1 MFVQSRFDP
10 ARFDSPRPRRLVVN
24 GPSSR
29 GRGADDLGDDDA
41 PSRLVLFVGAAL
53 RPEGALATELARDG
67 VRCLWRASTEQAV
80 RTAQLATFDA
90 VCMDIT
96 TLGAGSAGIIHR
108 LRESLACPLLIVG
121 GGADPREELDA
132 LDQGADLYLARPLP
146 ARRLAAHLLALLRRG
161 QPAAARPRPSAPAAP
176 AAPGLAQ
183 LPLPAGA
190 DSGAALLERLFS
202 AVGRGHAIAEVEGDL
217 TVRAS
222 QGAEGVEVTIRGLQ
236 LRLR

>member
-1 MFVQSRFDP
+1 MNGAAAATGVV
-10 ARFDSPRPRRLVVN
+10 RR
-24 GPSSR
+24 GPVR
-29 GRGADDLGDDDA
+29 DDDT

-53 RPEGALATELARDG
+53 RPDGALATELARDG

-80 RTAQLATFDA
+80 RTAQFAAFDA

-96 TLGAGSAGIIHR
+96 TLGAGSAGVIRR
-108 LRESLACPLLIVG
+108 LREGLACPLLIVG

-161 QPAAARPRPSAPAAP
+161 QPLAPKVR
-176 AAPGLAQ
+176 
-183 LPLPAGA
+183 PAGHEPA
-190 DSGAALLERLFS
+190 RLPPPGGGESGAALLERLFS
-202 AVGRGHAIAEVEGDL
+202 AVGRGSTIAEVEGDL
-217 TVRAS
+217 SVRAS
-222 QGAEGVEVTIRGLQ
+222 QGADGVEVTIRGLQ

>member
-10 ARFDSPRPRRLVVN
+10 ARFDSPRPRRPVVN

-29 GRGADDLGDDDA
+29 GRAADDLGDDDA

-96 TLGAGSAGIIHR
+96 TLGAGSAGVIHR

-121 GGADPREELDA
+121 SGADPREELDA

-146 ARRLAAHLLALLRRG
+146 ALAHAQRRDHAGGQVHRGIHPHEPDHGHEAPQHRELAGLRPRQPRPRSTRQQRG
-161 QPAAARPRPSAPAAP
+161 RARQELERRKLPAALVRQSAQWILRP
-176 AAPGLAQ
+176 
-183 LPLPAGA
+183 
-190 DSGAALLERLFS
+190 
-202 AVGRGHAIAEVEGDL
+202 
-217 TVRAS
+217 
-222 QGAEGVEVTIRGLQ
+222 
-236 LRLR
+236 LREPDREQ